1 MTKITK
7 RTAFFVSDGTGI
19 TAEALG
25 HSLLSQFESIEFEQI
40 TLPYIDTVEKAGE
53 ALIKI
58 KQKYDES
65 GTRPIIIDTIVNQ
78 EIRQIFSSCDGFMI
92 DVFSTFLRPLE
103 KELATDSTYTVGRAH
118 SITDQ
123 TQYKTRINAVHFA
136 LDNDDGARTNQYEK
150 ADIILIGVSRSG
162 KTPTCLYLALQ
173 FGICAANY
181 PITED
186 DLDDLVL
193 PKSLRPF
200 KDKLFG
206 LTIDAERL
214 AAIRQERKP
223 ESRYASMQQCQQEV
237 RGIKA
242 LYNRE
247 GIPFLDTSEL
257 SIEEISTRILAEGK
271 LERKIHA

>member
-1 MTKITK
+1 MK
-7 RTAFFVSDGTGI
+7 RTAYFVSDGTGI

-40 TLPYIDTVEKAGE
+40 TLPYINNIEKAHKALAEISANRE
-53 ALIKI
+53 ATG
-58 KQKYDES
+58 Q
-65 GTRPIIIDTIVNQ
+65 RPIIIDTIVNQ
-78 EIRQIFSSCDGFMI
+78 EIRNVFSECDGFMI

-136 LDNDDGARTNQYEK
+136 LDNDDGARTKHYNK
-150 ADIILIGVSRSG
+150 ADVILIGVSRSG

-186 DLDDLVL
+186 DLDDLSL
-193 PKSLRPF
+193 PKSLKPV

-206 LTIDAERL
+206 LIIDAERL
-214 AAIRQERKP
+214 CAIRQERKP
-223 ESRYASMQQCQQEV
+223 NSRYSSMQQCAQEV

-242 LYNRE
+242 LFNKE
-247 GIPFLDTSEL
+247 NIPFIDTSEL
-257 SIEEISTRILAEGK
+257 SIEEISTRILADAS
-271 LERKIHA
+271 LERKILA

>member
-1 MTKITK
+1 MK

-25 HSLLSQFESIEFEQI
+25 HSLLSQFESIDFEQV
-40 TLPYIDTVEKAGE
+40 TLPYINNAEKARE
-53 ALIKI
+53 ALRKI
-58 KQKYDES
+58 NENKQKT
-65 GTRPIIIDTIVNQ
+65 GVRPIIIDTIINQ
-78 EIRQIFSSCDGFMI
+78 DIRKIFSECEGFMI
-92 DVFSTFLRPLE
+92 DVFSTFLHPLE
-103 KELATDSTYTVGRAH
+103 KELATDSTYTVGRTH

-181 PITED
+181 PLTED

-193 PKSLRPF
+193 PKSL
-200 KDKLFG
+200 KAVKKKLFG
-206 LTIDAERL
+206 LHIDAERL
-214 AAIRQERKP
+214 SAIRQERKP
-223 ESRYASMQQCQQEV
+223 DSRYSSIQQCNEEV
-237 RGIKA
+237 RGILA

-247 GIPFLDTSEL
+247 NIPYIDTSEL
-257 SIEEISTRILAEGK
+257 SIEEISTRILEERK
-271 LERKIHA
+271 LERKTQG

>member
-1 MTKITK
+1 MK
-7 RTAFFVSDGTGI
+7 RTAYFVSDGTGI

-25 HSLLSQFESIEFEQI
+25 HSLLSQFESIDFEQI
-40 TLPYIDTVEKAGE
+40 TLPYIDSPEKARE
-53 ALIKI
+53 ALKKI
-58 KQKYDES
+58 TES
-65 GTRPIIIDTIVNQ
+65 REKTGIRPIIIDTIVNQ
-78 EIRQIFSSCDGFMI
+78 DIRDIFSNCDGFMI
-92 DVFSTFLRPLE
+92 DVFSTFLHPLE
-103 KELATDSTYTVGRAH
+103 KELETHSTYTVGRAH

-123 TQYKTRINAVHFA
+123 TQYKTRISAVHFA

-186 DLDDLVL
+186 DLDDLIL
-193 PKSLRPF
+193 PKSLKPF
-200 KDKLFG
+200 KSKLFG
-206 LTIDAERL
+206 LIIDAERL
-214 AAIRQERKP
+214 SAIRKERKP
-223 ESRYASMQQCQQEV
+223 DSRYSSIQQCNEEV

-247 GIPFLDTSEL
+247 NIPFIDTSEL
-257 SIEEISTRILAEGK
+257 SIEEISTRILEAGK
-271 LERKIHA
+271 IERKIKT